1 MRYRFDKGD
10 WVRVKATYPLGHVRT
25 PAYIRGKT
33 GLVTGRYGHHR
44 NPEQL
49 AYGRDGL
56 PRIPLY
62 EVTFALAEVWSR
74 AGGRDAVTADLF
86 EHWLEPA

>member
-1 MRYRFDKGD
+1 MDYRYARGD
-10 WVRVKATYPLGHVRT
+10 RVRVKPLYPLGHVRT
-25 PAYIRGKT
+25 PAYVRGKA
-33 GLVTGRYGHHR
+33 GLITARHGQYR

-56 PRIPLY
+56 PRLPLY
-62 EVTFALAEVWSR
+62 EVTFHMAEVW
-74 AGGRDAVTADLF
+74 GGVGERDTVTADLF